1 MLICTQMLPHEFAF
15 LSTPI
20 LLSMPPPELPLEVMR
35 VWYFFSV
42 FSIPFNHRW
51 SLGLVLS
58 GADGARNGVGVP
70 GASLES
76 TRFCL
81 AVRSIEEAIAK
92 RPEQYDKIKKSKI
105 EAGGPDQSAIFEKCT
120 DLLPLCVGSTQ
131 RKPM

>member
-1 MLICTQMLPHEFAF
+1 MLPHEFAF

-92 RPEQYDKIKKSKI
+92 RPEQYDKINKIKNRSWRPGSKCHFRKMHGFTPALRRI
-105 EAGGPDQSAIFEKCT
+105 DAEKA
-120 DLLPLCVGSTQ
+120 
-131 RKPM
+131 